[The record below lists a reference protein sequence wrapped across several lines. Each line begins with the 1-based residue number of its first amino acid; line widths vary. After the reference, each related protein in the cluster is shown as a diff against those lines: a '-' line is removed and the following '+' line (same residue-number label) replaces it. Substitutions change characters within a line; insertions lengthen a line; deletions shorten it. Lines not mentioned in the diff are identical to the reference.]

1 MNEKI
6 KKIITAVGAVLSFV
20 ISFIIAIFFSTNA
33 FKRKKDCTDIDGSTT
48 DATGLTAIKNAVDRS
63 TKRGEAV
70 KQRLERSEKRS
81 QSVDERL
88 TGAIEGIDRSEETL
102 RRKLE
107 KTEIED

>member
-1 MNEKI
+1 MNGKI
-6 KKIITAVGAVLSFV
+6 KKIITVVGAVLSFV
-20 ISFIIAIFFSTNA
+20 ISFIISIFFSTNA
-33 FKRKKDCTDIDGSTT
+33 LKRKNDCIDVDGSST

-63 TKRGEAV
+63 TKRSEAV

-107 KTEIED
+107 KAETEN